1 VDWPAATF
9 LSLGALAGAV
19 VGTKLLRVVPVRVIG
34 LVFVGFMLATAVRL
48 FISTDADGRHA
59 LDVLDAGSLLI
70 VGLLSG
76 TLAGLLGVGGGI
88 VLVPAMVVLFGIQPV
103 VAKGTSVAVIIPT
116 SVMGT
121 WRNRKHHIA
130 DMRVGAILGTC
141 GIVSAIGGGLVADR
155 MSDDVSNV
163 LFALLLV
170 VVSAR
175 QLWALRRAPA
185 APVAVGIPS
194 P

>member
-1 VDWPAATF
+1 
-9 LSLGALAGAV
+9 
-19 VGTKLLRVVPVRVIG
+19 
-34 LVFVGFMLATAVRL
+34 
-48 FISTDADGRHA
+48 
-59 LDVLDAGSLLI
+59 
-70 VGLLSG
+70 
-76 TLAGLLGVGGGI
+76 
-88 VLVPAMVVLFGIQPV
+88 VLFGIQPV